1 MGENVSVTLTEFK
14 RSTGEAAPPSG
25 LPATLLA
32 LWHDAR
38 GDWTA
43 AHEAAQE
50 IEDADGAWIHA
61 YLHRKEG
68 DAGNASYWYRRAGK
82 PDSRASLEAEW
93 DQIAEALLANR

>member
-1 MGENVSVTLTEFK
+1 MSDVTLADFK
-14 RSTGEAAPPSG
+14 RSIAGKTPPPE

-43 AHEAAQE
+43 AHETAQN
-50 IEDADGAWIHA
+50 IENADGAWIHA

-68 DAGNASYWYRRAGK
+68 DLGNASYWYRRAGK
-82 PDSRASLEAEW
+82 PDAHDALDAEW
-93 DQIAEALLANR
+93 ERIATAMIR